1 LRIGFASLYSWR
13 PHVEH
18 IYFLADLA
26 KRAGH
31 EVFFLTC
38 DSDLPDCYTRELRG
52 RPGWLE
58 CATCRA
64 GGIRSYTRSGVS
76 SIGQLAAAGADVPAD
91 VEWAHSSASTLGRFE
106 SAANYA
112 SEEFAAIV
120 GRLQPAVQVSHR
132 AAAHWI
138 ASNRLD
144 ALCLFN
150 GRMDATRALFEAAR
164 AAGIRTVS
172 AERTWF
178 GDGLQLLPDEN
189 CLGLKAIDRMVADW
203 KDKPLTRAQ
212 ALVAAWPVARRF
224 LRTNSREWR
233 AHNTNARVVEWPI
246 AASRRR
252 ILLIPS
258 SVNEVRGH
266 PDWEAGWR
274 SPLDAYDALIA
285 HLKLSV
291 DDVLLRGHPIWN
303 EKVGKQGGEHCE
315 RYYAEW
321 ARERSI
327 RYIPSND
334 NTSTLGLIQQSDAI
348 VVVSGTA
355 ALEAGFLGKQV
366 IGIAPSAY
374 QAADMR
380 DSVVTPAQMA
390 GLRLWV
396 DMDDAE
402 HAQRRREAAR
412 QTLRFLY
419 TMLQRIPQYTRFVKA
434 ETTTRFRYDFSAD
447 PRRFIELLQTGVLQ
461 PGDAAHA
468 ASPADE
474 DAVLDVIQAR
484 RWEQLAEMPADESGE
499 FQPLQRRLL
508 YRLVDWVGQW
518 KPVGDR

>member
-1 LRIGFASLYSWR
+1 MRIGFASIYSWR

-18 IYFLADLA
+18 IYFLAELA
-26 KRAGH
+26 RRAGH

-38 DSDLPDCYTRELRG
+38 DSDLADCYTRELRG

-58 CATCRA
+58 CAACRA
-64 GGIRSYTRSGVS
+64 GGIRSYASRNVS
-76 SIGQLAAAGADVPAD
+76 SIGQLAAAAADVQAAA
-91 VEWAHSSASTLGRFE
+91 EWTHSSASTLGRFE
-106 SAANYA
+106 SDADYA
-112 SEEFAAIV
+112 SDEFAAIAA
-120 GRLQPAVQVSHR
+120 RLRPAVQVSFR

-138 ASNRLD
+138 ASNQLD
-144 ALCLFN
+144 AVCLFN

-189 CLGLKAIDRMVADW
+189 CLGLAAIDRMVAEW
-203 KDKPLTRAQ
+203 KDKPLTREQ
-212 ALVAAWPVARRF
+212 AMEAAAPVARRF

-233 AHNTNARVVEWPI
+233 AHNTNAKLVEWPI
-246 AASRRR
+246 ASARRR

-266 PDWEAGWR
+266 PDWQAGWQ

-285 HLKLSV
+285 HLRLAT
-291 DDVLLRGHPIWN
+291 DDVLLRGHPIWS
-303 EKVGKQGGEHCE
+303 EKVGSRGGEYCE
-315 RYYAEW
+315 RYYADW
-321 ARERSI
+321 ARQRSI
-327 RYIPSND
+327 RYIPGSD
-334 NTSTLGLIQQSDAI
+334 NTSTLGLIQQADAI

-380 DSVVTPAQMA
+380 DPAVTPAQLA
-390 GLRLWV
+390 SLRLWV
-396 DMDDAE
+396 DMDEAGQ
-402 HAQRRREAAR
+402 AQRRRDAAR

-419 TMLQRIPQYTRFVKA
+419 TMLRRIPQYARFVKA
-434 ETTTRFRYDFSAD
+434 EATTRFRYDFSAE
-447 PRRFIELLQTGVLQ
+447 PQRFIQLLQTGLLQ
-461 PGDAAHA
+461 PDDASHA
-468 ASPADE
+468 PSPREE
-474 DAVLDVIQAR
+474 DAVLDAIRAQS
-484 RWEQLAEMPADESGE
+484 WQQLAQMPPDAGRDY
-499 FQPLQRRLL
+499 QPLRRRSL
-508 YRLVDWVGQW
+508 YRLIDWVGQW